1 MDIETIPTIPLS
13 VYFRVYGNQL
23 KYCTLTLL
31 HQPLSVLDHPPQ
43 SSLTVRKFQESTM
56 VVASSSSSAAVPT
69 LQSSPPS
76 PPSSSSSLS
85 MRLYLLLSRPDLEDY
100 ARRVCECLA
109 ERFGVSDVAVGSA
122 HTPFDALWHRAT
134 ATSTT
139 TTTSG
144 TISSRIAAA
153 APVVLFVQLGPS
165 TSTTRALES
174 EGVAPLLV
182 LPSPATISLNAPS
195 DQNAEEDEDAVRDAA
210 LWLAKY
216 CALTSGE
223 VRLRVERAVAA
234 TRQSRLAGDAQLRT
248 RSYRY
253 AKAIADCHDQG
264 RAITGDGVTSVEGRV
279 RGKVRDRYEPT
290 ASAAVSGAPAHHSQL
305 ALVTTD
311 RQSGFDRMLAVVP
324 FKGSVLNLTSAFWF
338 QQTEH
343 IVPNHLLSVP
353 HPCVSIVRKC
363 IPFPIEFVVRY
374 VFVCDALL
382 FTMGRLVIPDFT
394 TVSHSPCTHCRAY
407 MTGSTSTSIWKN
419 YKDGVRNYCGHA
431 LPEGMIKNQKLA
443 QTLLTPTTKEE
454 DHDRPISLQDIVKQ
468 GFMSQTD
475 LDVCASAALQV
486 FALGQSVALQR
497 GLILVDTKYEFGK
510 DAVDGTI
517 RLIDEV
523 HTPDSSRYW
532 LASTYE
538 RRVAEGKE
546 PDNIDKE
553 FLRLWFR
560 DHCDPYNDAVLPDAP
575 RDLVLELSRRY
586 VTLYEMIT
594 GDNFDFDIPNE
605 TAIADAIRSNLL

>member
-1 MDIETIPTIPLS
+1 
-13 VYFRVYGNQL
+13 
-23 KYCTLTLL
+23 
-31 HQPLSVLDHPPQ
+31 
-43 SSLTVRKFQESTM
+43 
-56 VVASSSSSAAVPT
+56 
-69 LQSSPPS
+69 
-76 PPSSSSSLS
+76 
-85 MRLYLLLSRPDLEDY
+85 
-100 ARRVCECLA
+100 
-109 ERFGVSDVAVGSA
+109 
-122 HTPFDALWHRAT
+122 
-134 ATSTT
+134 
-139 TTTSG
+139 
-144 TISSRIAAA
+144 
-153 APVVLFVQLGPS
+153 
-165 TSTTRALES
+165 
-174 EGVAPLLV
+174 
-182 LPSPATISLNAPS
+182 
-195 DQNAEEDEDAVRDAA
+195 
-210 LWLAKY
+210 
-216 CALTSGE
+216 
-223 VRLRVERAVAA
+223 
-234 TRQSRLAGDAQLRT
+234 
-248 RSYRY
+248 
-253 AKAIADCHDQG
+253 
-264 RAITGDGVTSVEGRV
+264 
-279 RGKVRDRYEPT
+279 
-290 ASAAVSGAPAHHSQL
+290 
-305 ALVTTD
+305 
-311 RQSGFDRMLAVVP
+311 
-324 FKGSVLNLTSAFWF
+324 
-338 QQTEH
+338 
-343 IVPNHLLSVP
+343 
-353 HPCVSIVRKC
+353 
-363 IPFPIEFVVRY
+363 
-374 VFVCDALL
+374 
-382 FTMGRLVIPDFT
+382 
-394 TVSHSPCTHCRAY
+394 